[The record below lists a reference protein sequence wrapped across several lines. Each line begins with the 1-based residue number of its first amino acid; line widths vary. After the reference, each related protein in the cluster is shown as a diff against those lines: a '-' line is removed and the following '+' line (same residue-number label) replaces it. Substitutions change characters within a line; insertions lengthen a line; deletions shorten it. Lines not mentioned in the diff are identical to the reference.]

1 MTTRRVVTAVAIV
14 FVGFFAYLTFYDVI
28 RNGID
33 VLAIA
38 SFVVLVLFAVGIL
51 GALATGPDDR
61 E

>member
-1 MTTRRVVTAVAIV
+1 VTTRRIVTGVVIV
-14 FVGFFAYLTFYDVI
+14 FVGFFAFLTFYDII

-33 VLAIA
+33 VLAVA
-38 SFVVLVLFAVGIL
+38 SLVVLVLFAVGIL